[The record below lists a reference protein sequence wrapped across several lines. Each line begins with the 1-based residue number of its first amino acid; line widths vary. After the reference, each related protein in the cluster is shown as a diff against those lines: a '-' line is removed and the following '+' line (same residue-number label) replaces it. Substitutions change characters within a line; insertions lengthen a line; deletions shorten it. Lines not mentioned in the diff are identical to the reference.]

1 MDQATGVKEQGRRGP
16 FSAFRGRAFW
26 GRRGGRLA
34 IGLGAASAVL
44 VVVALALAGRGE
56 TGSDGVPSLEGGAAV
71 GEMAPA
77 FFVTTV
83 GGTSFTL
90 PAQKPAVLF
99 FMAGWCSTCIPEAE
113 ALDRIERSV
122 GDRVAILAV
131 DADPADSLASL
142 EQFIALVGSPRYGF
156 AQDRDG
162 RLVAAFDVHA
172 LDTTV
177 VVDAA
182 GRVVYR
188 DAVPTDEPVLRR
200 ALAKAGIR

>member
-1 MDQATGVKEQGRRGP
+1 MKEQGRRGP
-16 FSAFRGRAFW
+16 FSAFRGRAFR

-34 IGLGAASAVL
+34 LGLGVASAVI
-44 VVVALALAGRGE
+44 VALALALDGRGE
-56 TGSDGVPSLEGGAAV
+56 TGSDRVRSLEGGAAV

-77 FFVTTV
+77 FVVTTV

-99 FMAGWCSTCIPEAE
+99 FMAGWCATCLPEAE

-131 DADPADSLASL
+131 DADPADSRANL
-142 EQFIALVGSPRYGF
+142 EQFIASAGSPRYGF
-156 AQDRDG
+156 AHDRDG
-162 RLVAAFDVHA
+162 RLVAAFDAQA

-200 ALAKAGIR
+200 ALAKAGM